1 MLGLKN
7 VILQYCSKKIKTN
20 MFFIK
25 ELSLI
30 HTSTSLA
37 KGYKD
42 IENKSNEIIN
52 NLKINNLE
60 SHIQN
65 HQLILVLSI
74 KNKNIFC

>member
-1 MLGLKN
+1 MLGLKMSSYN
-7 VILQYCSKKIKTN
+7 IVVKNKNKYV
-20 MFFIK
+20 FFIK

-60 SHIQN
+60 SHIPEPSTN
-65 HQLILVLSI
+65 IGFI
-74 KNKNIFC
+74 DKNKNIFC